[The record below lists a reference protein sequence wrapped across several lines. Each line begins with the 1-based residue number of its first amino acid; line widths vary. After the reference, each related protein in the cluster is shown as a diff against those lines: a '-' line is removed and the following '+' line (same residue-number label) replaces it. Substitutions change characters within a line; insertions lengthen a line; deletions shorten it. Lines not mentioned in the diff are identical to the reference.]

1 MKLNRKFL
9 GILLGFGL
17 VSSFS
22 FAVSAATSMK
32 QKSGLHEVSSAV
44 IMPPT
49 NSVDIFYK
57 GKGKN
62 ARFYEKTNVKDALVV
77 FTVFNKA
84 LKNSGKANKLAY
96 SSLMDQMF
104 IMFGPRKNGKEKIYG
119 PAVPTNINIELSGKM
134 GEENYKGKT
143 EKEIKKQNKKINDDI
158 KNFVEYANKVKSR
171 INEEDFNN
179 AKNSIENI
187 IKHALDNE
195 NYNRENEKEHLEKV
209 LKGIKSVR
217 FKDVENKFK
226 SLDLKLHK
234 APRMGEKE
242 YDEVVKKLSE
252 IKR

>member
-1 MKLNRKFL
+1 M
-9 GILLGFGL
+9 IL
-17 VSSFS
+17 
-22 FAVSAATSMK
+22 
-32 QKSGLHEVSSAV
+32 
-44 IMPPT
+44 
-49 NSVDIFYK
+49 
-57 GKGKN
+57 
-62 ARFYEKTNVKDALVV
+62 
-77 FTVFNKA
+77 
-84 LKNSGKANKLAY
+84 
-96 SSLMDQMF
+96 
-104 IMFGPRKNGKEKIYG
+104 KI
-119 PAVPTNINIELSGKM
+119 
-134 GEENYKGKT
+134 
-143 EKEIKKQNKKINDDI
+143 
-158 KNFVEYANKVKSR
+158 R

-187 IKHALDNE
+187 IKHALENE